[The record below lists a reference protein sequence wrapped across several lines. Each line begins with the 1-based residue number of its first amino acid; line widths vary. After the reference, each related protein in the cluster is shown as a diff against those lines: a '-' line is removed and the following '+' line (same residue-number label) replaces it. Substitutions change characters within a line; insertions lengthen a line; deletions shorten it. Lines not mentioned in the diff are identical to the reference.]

1 MNQKNRIIMFLG
13 EVLSFMMCGYFWKQG
28 LLISVVFF
36 ITGLFIADKLAAIIK
51 EDAMK
56 EVKND

>member
-13 EVLSFMMCGYFWKQG
+13 EVLSFMMCGYFWKQR
-28 LLISVVFF
+28 LLISFVFF
-36 ITGLFIADKLAAIIK
+36 VTGLFIADKLAAIIK

>member
-1 MNQKNRIIMFLG
+1 MFLG
-13 EVLSFMMCGYFWKQG
+13 EVLSFMMCGYFWKQR

-36 ITGLFIADKLAAIIK
+36 VTGLFIADKLAAIIK